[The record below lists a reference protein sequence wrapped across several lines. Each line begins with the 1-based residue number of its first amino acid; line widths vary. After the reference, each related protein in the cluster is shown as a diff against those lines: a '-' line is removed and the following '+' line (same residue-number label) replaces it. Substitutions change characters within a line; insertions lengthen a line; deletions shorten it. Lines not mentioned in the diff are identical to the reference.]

1 MRSQW
6 LSGSVRSVPEL
17 RALPL
22 SSKQPP
28 TSSTLQVENTEQRR
42 AAESGLQR
50 ERLIFQAREQRCSPP
65 VLG

>member
-28 TSSTLQVENTEQRR
+28 TSRTLQVENTEQRR

-50 ERLIFQAREQRCSPP
+50 ERLIFQA
-65 VLG
+65 

>member
-17 RALPL
+17 RVLPL

-50 ERLIFQAREQRCSPP
+50 EQLIFQA
-65 VLG
+65 